1 MLDVFLDEMVHHC
14 QLAYDELREAKI
26 TKPEE
31 AKAYAEF
38 HSPLGI
44 NAFVA
49 AYANGAKRREPFPAY
64 LQRVFGS
71 VRPKE
76 KDFKRLVEALGIEVI
91 STERLD
97 KSAAEPL
104 SILIASE
111 KGRLMRVNAQILAN
125 HEAVQ
130 ILWLH
135 KEKQNKIVWFVT
147 EDATLRRI
155 LRVMPSLE
163 FSQELPSKGV
173 MPAYGAH
180 LLISSFSERPNL
192 EKTFSQLL
200 WNPTYLEQVDTMLS
214 SVLKKFSGRMKEL
227 QKLDILELRDKAAK
241 EIQKEMAR
249 NEKDA
254 IRRRGKEFL
263 NGEPELVKSILREI
277 GDQ

>member
-1 MLDVFLDEMVHHC
+1 
-14 QLAYDELREAKI
+14 
-26 TKPEE
+26 
-31 AKAYAEF
+31 
-38 HSPLGI
+38 
-44 NAFVA
+44 
-49 AYANGAKRREPFPAY
+49 
-64 LQRVFGS
+64 
-71 VRPKE
+71 
-76 KDFKRLVEALGIEVI
+76 
-91 STERLD
+91 
-97 KSAAEPL
+97 
-104 SILIASE
+104 
-111 KGRLMRVNAQILAN
+111 MRVNAQILAN

-135 KEKQNKIVWFVT
+135 RERQNKLVWFVT

-200 WNPTYLEQVDTMLS
+200 WNPTYMEQVDTMLS

-227 QKLDILELRDKAAK
+227 RKLDILELRDKASK
-241 EIQKEMAR
+241 IIQKEMVR
-249 NEKDA
+249 NEKDV
-254 IRRRGKEFL
+254 IRKRGKEFL
-263 NGEPELVKSILREI
+263 NGEPELVKSVLREL